1 VASDPLHV
9 DRSVDRRP
17 RSLAHMFLERVET
30 TPDADAYYY
39 PVEGGWQESTWE
51 QTHTLVEGL
60 AAGLVALG
68 IEPEDRVAVMAT
80 SRYEWVLAFL
90 AAQFA
95 GAAVTPLDPAADD
108 DHVVGVLRDSGAR
121 VVVAEDHD
129 AVRTLWRVRA
139 RIRDVT
145 KVVQI
150 DGDYPDRRVLSLEG
164 LLALGADHLAEHP
177 RAIAQRLY
185 AVRRQGLAAITYAP
199 ARDGVL
205 RGVRLRHEA
214 LTYQGAAIASLG
226 VVDEPDLL
234 YLCLPLSG
242 TFAQSLL
249 AAHFACGFPVAI
261 EGRPDRA
268 ITSLSLVRP
277 TLVGLTPAL
286 LEQIRALV
294 ERENRAGLLQRR
306 AADRA
311 FEVARQV
318 REREAAGEQVP
329 GRLARRHRSLDRR
342 VLSGVREVF
351 GERLRFVVTT
361 GGLDGSLAEFFDL
374 AGVTVLEAYGRPET
388 AGAVCLALPDD
399 HRSGT
404 AGRPL
409 PGTRVRV
416 AEDGEI
422 LVSGPG
428 LMEGYHQRRRD
439 TARALEQGWWHS
451 GDSGVLD
458 AEGRLRVLGRLPE
471 RASPE

>member
-1 VASDPLHV
+1 VVSDPASVGLA
-9 DRSVDRRP
+9 VDRRP

-39 PVEGGWQESTWE
+39 PVEGGWQESSWE

-80 SRYEWVLAFL
+80 TRYEWVLAFL

-95 GAAVTPLDPAADD
+95 GAAVTPVDPAADD
-108 DHVVGVLRDSGAR
+108 AHVVAVLRDCGAR

-129 AVRTLWRVRA
+129 AVRALWRVRGQ
-139 RIRDVT
+139 IRDVV

-150 DGDYPDRRVLSLEG
+150 DGEYPDRRVLSLEG
-164 LLALGADHLAEHP
+164 LLALGADHLREQP

-185 AVRRQGLAAITYAP
+185 AVRRQGLAAITYPPTA
-199 ARDGVL
+199 DGVL
-205 RGVRLRHEA
+205 RGVRLSHAA
-214 LTYQGAAIASLG
+214 LTYQAAAIAALG
-226 VVDEPDLL
+226 MVDEPDLL

-242 TFAQSLL
+242 TFGRSLL
-249 AAHFACGFPVAI
+249 AAHLAGGFPVAI
-261 EGRPDRA
+261 EGRPDRTL
-268 ITSLSLVRP
+268 TSLALVRP
-277 TLVGLTPAL
+277 TVVGLTPAL
-286 LEQIRALV
+286 LERVRAEV

-311 FEVARQV
+311 FDVAREV
-318 REREAAGEQVP
+318 REREAAGERVT

-342 VLSGVREVF
+342 VLAGVREVF
-351 GERLRFVVTT
+351 GERLRFVVTP
-361 GGLDGSLAEFFDL
+361 GGVDGALAEFFDL
-374 AGVTVLEAYGRPET
+374 AGVTVLEGYGRPET
-388 AGAVCLALPDD
+388 AGPVCLALPAD

-416 AEDGEI
+416 ADDGEV

-428 LMEGYHQRRRD
+428 LMDGYHQRRRD
-439 TARALEQGWWHS
+439 TARVLDQGWWHS

-471 RASPE
+471 RAVSD